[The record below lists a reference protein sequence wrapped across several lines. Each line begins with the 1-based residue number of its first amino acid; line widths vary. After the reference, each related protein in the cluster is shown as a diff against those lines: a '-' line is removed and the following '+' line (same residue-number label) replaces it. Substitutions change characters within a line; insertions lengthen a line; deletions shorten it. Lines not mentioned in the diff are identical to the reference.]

1 MADATCIFST
11 APLWTALMAV
21 CMKKVREGGREG
33 GRGGKERTR
42 MLRFRPLFTHTPSF
56 LPSLPP
62 SLPQGTWSRFDTLA
76 AICCSVGV
84 LLVLKPG
91 PLSSSP
97 SLPPSTLPTGAS
109 TPVYRNTAFGIFMA
123 VVSAV
128 TTGKG
133 GREGGREGEVCIWMT

>member
-1 MADATCIFST
+1 MDMADATCIFST

-33 GRGGKERTR
+33 WAEKRDR
-42 MLRFRPLFTHTPSF
+42 MLRSHFTNYFLPSF
-56 LPSLPP
+56 PPSLPP
-62 SLPQGTWSRFDTLA
+62 LPPQGTWSRFDTLA

-91 PLSSSP
+91 PLSASS

-109 TPVYRNTAFGIFMA
+109 TPVLRNTTFGILMA
-123 VVSAV
+123 VVCAV

-133 GREGGREGEVCIWMT
+133 EREG